1 MENIIFLMLFT
12 YPGAFAEFT
21 YRHFAKD
28 RAFYREP
35 ETSLRAARIF
45 FLSALTTLICLLI
58 VGGWSAGLPGTIEAL
73 KRGNNTFIYAFL
85 SAGVSLDLGGAWY
98 GLSCLWD
105 KLYNR
110 FAEARGEPRRSHNS
124 QTWMSLMANKDVP
137 QKECVFEIRKNG
149 MRIHAGLPL
158 HCPDDLREDS
168 GIALCHCKTVENIL
182 DTPDQDLIEQPS
194 AYYLDMRNNIEII
207 IRGAKKYYEWLES
220 PEADD

>member
-45 FLSALTTLICLLI
+45 FLSALTTLICLLT
-58 VGGWSAGLPGTIEAL
+58 VGGWSAGLPGTIDSL

-85 SAGVSLDLGGAWY
+85 SAGISLALGGEWY

-137 QKECVFEIRKNG
+137 QENISVEIWRDGKL
-149 MRIHAGLPL
+149 AQCGLVL
-158 HCPDDLREDS
+158 HCPDDLRTDT
-168 GIALCHCKTVENIL
+168 GFALCHCGKVRQCIEHPNEYDYL
-182 DTPDQDLIEQPS
+182 SSPLVSYVDLKS
-194 AYYLDMRNNIEII
+194 NTEII
-207 IRGAKKYYEWLES
+207 IRDAKDLCQWLES
-220 PEADD
+220 DD